1 MYDQF
6 VQFHVWKQKKMRLKK
21 NWLFRI
27 KCTIK
32 MGSLE
37 SFEEKYMINSI
48 NLINNITN
56 FRILQLEFGKRKND
70 V

>member
-1 MYDQF
+1 
-6 VQFHVWKQKKMRLKK
+6 MRLKK